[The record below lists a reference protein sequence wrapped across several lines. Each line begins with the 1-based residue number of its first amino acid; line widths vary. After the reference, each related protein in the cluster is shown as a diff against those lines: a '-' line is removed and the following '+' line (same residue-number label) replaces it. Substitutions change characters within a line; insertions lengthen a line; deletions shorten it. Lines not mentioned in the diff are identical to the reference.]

1 MKIGKVSES
10 ILKRSIL
17 KTLQFKREEALFEPS
32 VEEMCY
38 GITCKEDEQLLLA
51 DTTLYGNEKDL
62 GVFALAQV
70 MNDLATR
77 GAKTVGASVRILL
90 PPYAYESRLKAMT
103 ESVERAGSA
112 HAVQILCAKA
122 EVSPVINKAVVQ
134 INGVGVVKKG
144 EMIRSC
150 MGRPDQDIVLLKWIG
165 LEGTFRVMREKED
178 ELSKRF
184 VPAFFN
190 QIQGLD
196 AELFSADVLE
206 IAKGYGVS
214 AMHQITSGGIFAA
227 LWELAEGSNIG
238 LWVDLKK
245 MSIRQETVE
254 ICEYFHL
261 NPYQLTSAGSV
272 LLVVERGEELIKKYK
287 ELGVMASLLG
297 RTTTDT
303 ARVILGG
310 EEKRYIDKPG
320 KDELLKIYDAEAFLI
335 ND

>member
-38 GITCKEDEQLLLA
+38 GITCSKEEQLLFA
-51 DTTLYGNEKDL
+51 DTMLYGDEKDL

-70 MNDLATR
+70 MNDLASR
-77 GAKTVGASVRILL
+77 GARMVGAAVRIML
-90 PPYAYESRLKAMT
+90 PPYAYESRLKAMV

-134 INGVGVVKKG
+134 MNGVGVVKKG

-150 MGRPDQDIVLLKWIG
+150 MGKPDQDIVLLKWIG

-178 ELSKRF
+178 ELFKRF

-190 QIQGLD
+190 QIRGMES
-196 AELFSADVLE
+196 ELFSADALE
-206 IAKGYGVS
+206 IAKDYGVS
-214 AMHQITSGGIFAA
+214 AMHQITSGGILAA
-227 LWELAEGSNIG
+227 LWEMAEASNIG
-238 LWVDLKK
+238 LEVDLKK
-245 MSIRQETVE
+245 MTIRQETVE
-254 ICEYFHL
+254 ICEYCHL

-272 LLVVERGEELIKKYK
+272 LLVVERGEELVDKYR
-287 ELGVMASLLG
+287 EMGVWASLLG
-297 RTTTDT
+297 RTTKDT

-320 KDELLKIYDAEAFLI
+320 KDELLKIFDAEASI
-335 ND
+335 NDK